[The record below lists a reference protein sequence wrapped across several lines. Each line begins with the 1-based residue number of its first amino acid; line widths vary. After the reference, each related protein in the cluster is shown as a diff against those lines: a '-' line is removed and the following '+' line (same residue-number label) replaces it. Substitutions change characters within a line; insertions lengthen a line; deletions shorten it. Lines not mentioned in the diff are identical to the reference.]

1 MSRNRR
7 FWLLIVLTSFEGS
20 NIPCP
25 DLQPRRTRQ
34 TDNLVR
40 SDFVQ
45 CTRSVFAPD
54 LMRQCMGG
62 SVPMVLTLPVDAP
75 AMQHNLLHYA
85 SRDSANFSSHT
96 GDHHTK
102 LGDHCRRWRE
112 HSMSHYRQCVWCGA
126 RGRDCS
132 SPRKHCDT
140 TNFSPSPCLS
150 LSVRL

>member
-7 FWLLIVLTSFEGS
+7 FWLLIALTSFEGS

-75 AMQHNLLHYA
+75 AIQHNLLHYA

-102 LGDHCRRWRE
+102 LGDVFNVYNRANCRRIE
-112 HSMSHYRQCVWCGA
+112 EGVQDRQNPSNILGSVF
-126 RGRDCS
+126 
-132 SPRKHCDT
+132 KHDDPVLLLGT
-140 TNFSPSPCLS
+140 KHGHGLS
-150 LSVRL
+150 T